1 MEEKRLLLAVALS
14 LLVLTAYQLFFAPA
28 PRPSPSPSPAPA
40 GAPAGSPSPVAPTAL
55 GPSPSSG
62 APSPPPA
69 PAVARVAD
77 DKERRVEVQAPDI
90 ALAFTNRGARLLSW
104 RLLHFADAR
113 GRPEEMVQ
121 AVPGGPRPLDIET
134 GDAAVDAR
142 LKEALFEPSAESVVV
157 AGAPAALSFRY
168 AEGDLEVEKTLHF
181 EPQGYLVQV
190 TASVRRAG
198 RDVPAR
204 VFWGPGIGNPTP
216 AETEVQGY
224 HAPQAV
230 YLGPSG
236 VERRPAEKIGP
247 SQTVSPMRWAGV
259 ESPYFAAVWVSPG
272 PGPGTAELRGL
283 ALPPGEDGKPRFG
296 VQVGVP
302 GSGDPPPR
310 LYVGPKDYL
319 LLSRLDHDLQ
329 RVVPVGDWIG
339 PIVVALM
346 ALLRWVHGHVHNYGW
361 SIVLLT
367 VLINLVMAPLR
378 HYSIANGLKMAK
390 LAPEMKVIQDRYRKV
405 PALDPRR
412 QEMQKE
418 VAALYARHG
427 MSMSTQMLV
436 GCLPILLTMPF
447 LIAFYRVLSV
457 SIELRGASFLWI
469 PDLSQKDPYFV
480 TPLLMGLSMFVM
492 QRMTPTTM
500 DPAQQRIMMIMP
512 LMFVGMFLWAPAGL
526 NLYWL
531 ASNVC
536 SIIQQWVTLNMLRSR
551 EASSRRGRT

>member
-14 LLVLTAYQLFFAPA
+14 LLVLTAYQLLFAPPPK
-28 PRPSPSPSPAPA
+28 PRPSPTPAASLAPLLPA
-40 GAPAGSPSPVAPTAL
+40 
-55 GPSPSSG
+55 PSPSLVPG
-62 APSPPPA
+62 PRPAAASPGPA
-69 PAVARVAD
+69 PGAAPVAD
-77 DKERRVEVQAPDI
+77 DRERRVEVQTPDI
-90 ALAFTNRGARLLSW
+90 AVAFSNRGARLLSW
-104 RLLHFADAR
+104 RLLHFADPR

-121 AVPGGPRPLDIET
+121 AVAGGPRPLDLET

-142 LKEALFEPSAESVVV
+142 LKDALFKPSAETITLPGGSSD
-157 AGAPAALSFRY
+157 LRFTY
-168 AEGDLEVEKTLHF
+168 ADGDVEAEKSLHF
-181 EPQGYLVQV
+181 QAQGYLV
-190 TASVRRAG
+190 SVRATARKGG
-198 RDVPAR
+198 RDLPVR

-216 AETEVQGY
+216 AEMEVQGY

-230 YLGPSG
+230 YLGPGG
-236 VERRPAEKIGP
+236 VERIPAAKIGP
-247 SQTVSPMRWAGV
+247 AQTVSPVRWAGV
-259 ESPYFAAVWVSPG
+259 ESTYFSALWVP
-272 PGPGTAELRGL
+272 PPPGTAELRGA
-283 ALPPGEDGKPRFG
+283 ALPPGEDGKPRVG
-296 VQVGVP
+296 VQAGVAL
-302 GSGDPPPR
+302 GGDAPAT

-319 LLSRLDHDLQ
+319 MLSKLDNDLQ

-346 ALLRWVHGHVHNYGW
+346 ALLRWVHGHVGNYGW

-367 VLINLVMAPLR
+367 VLINAVMSPLR
-378 HYSIANGLKMAK
+378 HYSIANGVKMAK

-418 VAALYARHG
+418 VAALYGRHG
-427 MSMSTQMLV
+427 MSMSTQMTV

-447 LIAFYRVLSV
+447 LFAFYRVLQY

-469 PDLSQKDPYFV
+469 PDLSQKDPFFV
-480 TPLLMGLSMFVM
+480 TPLLMGVSMFVM
-492 QRMTPTTM
+492 QRMTPTAM

-536 SIIQQWVTLNMLRSR
+536 SILQQAVTLRILKSR
-551 EASSRRGRT
+551 EGKARDERRRK

>member
-14 LLVLTAYQLFFAPA
+14 LLVLTAYQLLFAP
-28 PRPSPSPSPAPA
+28 PPKPHPSPTPVASAAAPSPGPSAAPLPGARPGVPSPAPT
-40 GAPAGSPSPVAPTAL
+40 PAGVAAPV
-55 GPSPSSG
+55 S
-62 APSPPPA
+62 
-69 PAVARVAD
+69 D
-77 DKERRVEVQAPDI
+77 EKERRVEVQNTDVAV
-90 ALAFTNRGARLLSW
+90 AFSNRGARLLSW
-104 RLLHFADAR
+104 RLLHFADPR

-121 AVPGGPRPLDIET
+121 AVVGGPRPLDLET
-134 GDAAVDAR
+134 GDPAVDAS
-142 LKEALFEPSAESVVV
+142 LKDALFKPSAESLSLS
-157 AGAPAALSFRY
+157 GTPGDLSFRY
-168 AEGDLEVEKTLHF
+168 AGGDVEAEKALHF
-181 EPQGYLVQV
+181 EPRGYLVSV
-190 TASVRRAG
+190 RASVRKAG
-198 RDVPAR
+198 RDLPVR

-216 AETEVQGY
+216 AEMEVQGY

-230 YLGPSG
+230 YLGLGG
-236 VERRPAEKIGP
+236 VERIPAPKIGP
-247 SQTVSPMRWAGV
+247 AQTASPVRWAGV
-259 ESPYFAAVWVSPG
+259 EGTHFAALWLPPPPG
-272 PGPGTAELRGL
+272 AAELRGVS
-283 ALPPGEDGKPRFG
+283 LPPGEDGKPRVG
-296 VQVGVP
+296 VQAGVP
-302 GSGDPPPR
+302 LPGEAAM

-319 LLSRLDHDLQ
+319 TLSKLDHDLQ

-346 ALLRWVHGHVHNYGW
+346 ALLRWVHGHVGNYGW

-367 VLINLVMAPLR
+367 VMINLVMAPLR

-418 VAALYARHG
+418 VAALYGRHG
-427 MSMSTQMLV
+427 MSMSTQMTV

-480 TPLLMGLSMFVM
+480 TPLLMGLSMFAM

-536 SIIQQWVTLNMLRSR
+536 SIIQQAVTLRILKSR
-551 EASSRRGRT
+551 EDKTREERRRK

>member
-28 PRPSPSPSPAPA
+28 PKPHPSPSPMASAAPA
-40 GAPAGSPSPVAPTAL
+40 SP
-55 GPSPSSG
+55 GPSPSLLPG
-62 APSPPPA
+62 ARPGRASPPPA
-69 PAVARVAD
+69 RAAVEVAD
-77 DKERRVEVQAPDI
+77 DKERRVEVQTPDV
-90 ALAFTNRGARLLSW
+90 AVAFSNRGARLLSW
-104 RLLHFADAR
+104 RLVHFADPR

-121 AVPGGPRPLDIET
+121 AVVAGPRPLDLET
-134 GDAAVDAR
+134 GDPEVDGR
-142 LKEALFEPSAESVVV
+142 LKDALFKPSAESITLPG
-157 AGAPAALSFRY
+157 GAAELRFAY
-168 AEGDLEVEKTLHF
+168 ADADVEAEKTLHF
-181 EPQGYLVQV
+181 EPQGYL
-190 TASVRRAG
+190 ASVRASVRKAG
-198 RDVPAR
+198 RDLPVR
-204 VFWGPGIGNPTP
+204 IFWGPGIGNPTP
-216 AETEVQGY
+216 AEMEVQGY

-230 YLGPSG
+230 YLGPGG
-236 VERRPAEKIGP
+236 VERVPPPKIGP
-247 SQTVSPMRWAGV
+247 AQTVSPARWAGI
-259 ESPYFAAVWVSPG
+259 EGTYFVALWVP
-272 PGPGTAELRGL
+272 PPPGTAELR
-283 ALPPGEDGKPRFG
+283 AVTLPPGEDGKPRIGAQAG
-296 VQVGVP
+296 VVLAGAAP
-302 GSGDPPPR
+302 AT

-319 LLSRLDHDLQ
+319 QLSKLDHELQ
-329 RVVPVGDWIG
+329 RVVPVGEWIG

-346 ALLRWVHGHVHNYGW
+346 ALLRWVHNHVGNYGW

-378 HYSIANGLKMAK
+378 HYSIANGVKMAK

-427 MSMSTQMLV
+427 MSMSTQMTV

-469 PDLSQKDPYFV
+469 PDLSQKDPYFI
-480 TPLLMGLSMFVM
+480 TPLLMGVSMFAM
-492 QRMTPTTM
+492 QRMTPTAM

-536 SIIQQWVTLNMLRSR
+536 SIIQQAVTLRILKSR
-551 EASSRRGRT
+551 EEKARQERRR

>member
-1 MEEKRLLLAVALS
+1 
-14 LLVLTAYQLFFAPA
+14 
-28 PRPSPSPSPAPA
+28 
-40 GAPAGSPSPVAPTAL
+40 
-55 GPSPSSG
+55 
-62 APSPPPA
+62 
-69 PAVARVAD
+69 
-77 DKERRVEVQAPDI
+77 
-90 ALAFTNRGARLLSW
+90 
-104 RLLHFADAR
+104 
-113 GRPEEMVQ
+113 
-121 AVPGGPRPLDIET
+121 
-134 GDAAVDAR
+134 VDAR
-142 LKEALFEPSAESVVV
+142 LKEALFKPSAESITLPGGE
-157 AGAPAALSFRY
+157 ADLHFTY
-168 AEGDLEVEKTLHF
+168 AEGDLEAEKTLHF
-181 EPQGYLVQV
+181 EPQGYLVTV
-190 TASVRRAG
+190 RASVRKGG
-198 RDVPAR
+198 RDLPVR

-216 AETEVQGY
+216 AEMEVQGY

-230 YLGPSG
+230 YLGSGG
-236 VERRPAEKIGP
+236 VERLPAPKVGP
-247 SQTVSPMRWAGV
+247 AQTVSPVRWAGV
-259 ESPYFAAVWVSPG
+259 EGTYFAALWVP
-272 PGPGTAELRGL
+272 PPPGTAELRGL
-283 ALPPGEDGKPRFG
+283 ALPPGEDGKPRVG
-296 VQVGVP
+296 VQAGLIL
-302 GSGDPPPR
+302 GGDATAK

-319 LLSRLDHDLQ
+319 MLSRLDDELQ
-329 RVVPVGDWIG
+329 RVVPVGEWIG

-378 HYSIANGLKMAK
+378 HYSIANGVKMAK

-418 VAALYARHG
+418 VAALYGRHG
-427 MSMSTQMLV
+427 MSMSTQMTV

-469 PDLSQKDPYFV
+469 TDLSQKDPYFI
-480 TPLLMGLSMFVM
+480 TPLLMGVSMFAM
-492 QRMTPTTM
+492 QRMTPTAM

-536 SIIQQWVTLNMLRSR
+536 SIIQQAVTLRILKSR
-551 EASSRRGRT
+551 EERARQERRRT